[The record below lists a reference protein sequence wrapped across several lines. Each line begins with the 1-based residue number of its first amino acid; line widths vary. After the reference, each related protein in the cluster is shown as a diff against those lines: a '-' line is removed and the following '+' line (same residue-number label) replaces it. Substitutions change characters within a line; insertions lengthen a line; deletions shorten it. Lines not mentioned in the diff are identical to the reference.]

1 MQLAPLDQLVVYAL
15 WGHVALTT
23 YFETSEAYFAVW
35 ALFAGNN
42 HTDQHMAYF
51 GCLLEEE
58 VATLF
63 QSNILNHK
71 DSYP

>member
-1 MQLAPLDQLVVYAL
+1 MQLALLEQLVVYVL
-15 WGHVALTT
+15 WGYVALTT

-35 ALFAGNN
+35 ALFAGSN

-51 GCLLEEE
+51 GCLLEEK

-63 QSNILNHK
+63 QFNI
-71 DSYP
+71 